1 MIGVYPHQLKFYNY
15 TYSRHEWNVK
25 EIQKNDKNKSK
36 NERMEEGD
44 NNIQKE
50 RVLGVT

>member
-1 MIGVYPHQLKFYNY
+1 MMGAYLHRLNFYNY
-15 TYSRHEWNVK
+15 TSRHEWNVK

-36 NERMEEGD
+36 NERMGEGD